1 MNKSDMEFQLNT
13 LMADI
18 LAEGKEDV
26 RLFWECVKLRDKM
39 KNKRIC
45 RFGHEIFVSR
55 CAYRHK
61 ELK

>member
-1 MNKSDMEFQLNT
+1 MNKSDMQLALHT

-18 LAEGKEDV
+18 LGEGREDV
-26 RLFWECVKLRDKM
+26 RLFWECVKLRDKL
-39 KNKRIC
+39 NKRIC

-55 CAYRHK
+55 CSYRHK